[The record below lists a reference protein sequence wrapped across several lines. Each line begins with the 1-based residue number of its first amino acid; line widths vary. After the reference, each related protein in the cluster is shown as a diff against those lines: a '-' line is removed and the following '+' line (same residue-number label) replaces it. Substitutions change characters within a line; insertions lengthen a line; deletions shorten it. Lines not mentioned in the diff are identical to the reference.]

1 MGSCS
6 VFTLYSLCIAML
18 CRYGELNFQIICS
31 GSSKRLF
38 IFHCVHYT
46 CTDILLLWWNRDLQ
60 PFRVENQNSQVRL
73 VCTYVSMHFCVILFW
88 KCYLVVCIWHHVGM
102 FYFTLGNL
110 SPKFRSKLS
119 AIQLVGIV
127 KTTVLAMYGMDAVL
141 QPIVDDLMKLVGNL
155 HNYSSSL
162 LKALTFV

>member
-18 CRYGELNFQIICS
+18 CRYGELSFQIICS

-46 CTDILLLWWNRDLQ
+46 CTDILYRDLQ

-73 VCTYVSMHFCVILFW
+73 VCTYVSMHFLCDFVLKMLLSCV
-88 KCYLVVCIWHHVGM
+88 YLTPRRNVLLHPRQSVTKVSVKVVS
-102 FYFTLGNL
+102 N
-110 SPKFRSKLS
+110 S
-119 AIQLVGIV
+119 GIV
-127 KTTVLAMYGMDAVL
+127 KTTVLAIYGMDAVL